1 MKLGWDMDRGWIW
14 NMDIGW
20 IWDMDTGWIWDMDMG
35 WIWDMGVG
43 QISCF
48 GYWKGY
54 GYRMGYGMGYGYGMA
69 TRWGCSGYR
78 AMGAMGLGCCS
89 VPKAPPGVTHG
100 APQPLLCPL
109 FTWGGH
115 PPTPLYHEINFNPKN
130 KGCPPPPPHG
140 NSAVCNGG
148 RTEWVPRG
156 GPQLWD
162 VTPWWGCGGTPTSG
176 TVPNFGL

>member
-1 MKLGWDMDRGWIW
+1 MGYGYGDTDMGWA
-14 NMDIGW
+14 
-20 IWDMDTGWIWDMDMG
+20 MDTGWIWDTDMG
-35 WIWDMGVG
+35 WIWAMGVG
-43 QISCF
+43 RIWWF

-69 TRWGCSGYR
+69 MRWGCSGYR

-89 VPKAPPGVTHG
+89 VPKALPGVTHG

-115 PPTPLYHEINFNPKN
+115 PPTPRYHEIKLKSKN
-130 KGCPPPPPHG
+130 KECPHPHPMG
-140 NSAVCNGG
+140 TVRSAMGGAQNGSP
-148 RTEWVPRG
+148 EG

-176 TVPNFGL
+176 TDPNFGV